1 VAAAL
6 SGKRWRRRTASDGV
20 SGRRG
25 RARAE
30 RERRW
35 CRLRVAAAWVGGV
48 DGARRVERTGCGGY
62 GGAVA
67 VVFRRVRRRLESVAE
82 RQRREGRKENRGRRR
97 GQESYMTG
105 GPRIFP

>member
-1 VAAAL
+1 VVAAL

-30 RERRW
+30 HERRW

-48 DGARRVERTGCGGY
+48 DGARRVERMGCSGY
-62 GGAVA
+62 GGAVTA
-67 VVFRRVRRRLESVAE
+67 VCRRVRRRLESVAE
-82 RQRREGRKENRGRRR
+82 RRRREGRKENRGRRR
-97 GQESYMTG
+97 GQESYMIG
-105 GPRIFP
+105 GPHVFL